1 MKRIF
6 AILFAALLIC
16 TGCTAQTPSGAASLE
31 ESSVSSV
38 SSVSS
43 SAPEVFDQPPENR
56 EELPFEQM
64 KYVQPDLD
72 ETIAQYE
79 NFARRVRNAK
89 SSGEV
94 MAVWKEEAQLCK
106 DYYNMYTLSNV
117 LFSLDTTNEENA
129 ANYQYMQ
136 DFIAKLKPAAVSL
149 TRSILQSPYRSQ
161 IGDIVGAHVL
171 AAMEIDT
178 KNYSE
183 EQLELELQENQMTT
197 QYTQLLSQAT
207 VYETQEHTFTTSDMY
222 YYIYAGS
229 REDRQ
234 FAARLLEDYY
244 RDLNQQC
251 GEIYTQLVALRTQR
265 AEISGFDNYLDYYY
279 FNRSYRGYGR
289 EEIEN
294 FRAWVKEYIVPV
306 YRQLKNDASAR
317 LGHPLNLFEYTAPL
331 PEQTRVSYLE
341 SITSASKLV
350 DIAVGILQDLS
361 PETRE
366 MIDYMTRNN
375 LYDLTSSPNKATGAF
390 TTYFYGWQEPYVL
403 SNNDDAGTYIH
414 EMGHA
419 LNFFRTGDL
428 MVLEQDLQGS
438 DISEIHSQTLELL
451 ASPWLDRIY
460 TDAGAAEKSNVF
472 EMFITILSATMVDE
486 FQHKVYEN
494 PDMSTEQLNALYA
507 QLELE
512 YFGEIDNLGLSYLDN
527 GLDWVDIH
535 HLFESPM
542 YYIEYAL
549 TAVVALDF
557 WQDSK
562 ENWDDA
568 FRSYI
573 QFIDIPNDVNL
584 SDSLTLAGLDNLFE
598 KSTIEA
604 LSQNLSSYFSG
615 NSFTE

>member
-16 TGCTAQTPSGAASLE
+16 SGCTVQTPSGAASLE

-94 MAVWKEEAQLCK
+94 MAVWKEDAQLCK

-171 AAMEIDT
+171 DAMEIDT

-183 EQLELELQENQMTT
+183 EQLELELQENQLTT

-207 VYETQEHTFTTSDMY
+207 VYETQEHNFTTSDMY

-229 REDRQ
+229 WEDRQ

-350 DIAVGILQDLS
+350 DIVVGILQDLS

-403 SNNDDAGTYIH
+403 SNYDDAGTYIH

-460 TDAGAAEKSNVF
+460 TDADAAEKSNVF

-507 QLELE
+507 QLESE

-562 ENWDDA
+562 EDWDDA